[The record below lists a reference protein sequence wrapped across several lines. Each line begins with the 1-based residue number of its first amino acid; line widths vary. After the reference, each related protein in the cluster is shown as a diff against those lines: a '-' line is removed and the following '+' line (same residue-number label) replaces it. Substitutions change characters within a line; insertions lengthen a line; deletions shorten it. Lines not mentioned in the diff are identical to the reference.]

1 MSQTLCNCNSAQTVF
16 KVNFFCMFIEQYI
29 NIMLSFLLV
38 ILSDIIVNFS
48 DVISD

>member
-1 MSQTLCNCNSAQTVF
+1 
-16 KVNFFCMFIEQYI
+16 MFIEQYI

-48 DVISD
+48 DVISDWWLTDH